1 MTKVFP
7 KSTEVFEAISML
19 RNNYEKLKKIQ
30 LREFSRFNITYPQFM
45 VLQTLSTKG
54 EVSLK
59 NLGDQLNVTGANITC
74 IVDNLQKESYV
85 QRISSNEDRRKIFAK
100 LTKNGEKL
108 IAKIKPIY
116 QEKINTL
123 LSTMGEEEFRE
134 LRILLEKLDKAFDQ
148 L

>member
-7 KSTEVFEAISML
+7 RSTEVFEAISML

-123 LSTMGEEEFRE
+123 LSTMGEEELRE

>member
-1 MTKVFP
+1 
-7 KSTEVFEAISML
+7 
-19 RNNYEKLKKIQ
+19 
-30 LREFSRFNITYPQFM
+30 M

-123 LSTMGEEEFRE
+123 LSTMGEEELRE